1 MVTPFEKLVVLI
13 DGQNL
18 HFTARRLGFD
28 VDFNRLLAEF
38 EARGSLVRAFYY
50 TTIIEN
56 TEFSALQPLID
67 WLEYNRFTVRAKRTK
82 EFDDGD
88 GRRRTK
94 RSIAVDLAIDALEI
108 ARQVDHMVLVS
119 GDGDFRT
126 LVEAVQR
133 LGVHVSVASTLRSKP
148 PMISDEL
155 RRQADTFIELDEL
168 KDAIGRPIRPART
181 TR

>member
-1 MVTPFEKLVVLI
+1 MVTPTEKLAILI

-28 VDFNRLLAEF
+28 VDFKRLLTEF

-56 TEFSALQPLID
+56 AEFSAIQPLID
-67 WLEYNRFTVRAKRTK
+67 WLDYNRFTVRTKRIK
-82 EFDDGD
+82 ESDDGN
-88 GRRRTK
+88 GRRKTK
-94 RSIAVDLAIDALEI
+94 RSVAVDLAIDALEM
-108 ARQVDHMVLVS
+108 ARQIDHMVLVS

-126 LVEAVQR
+126 VVEAVQR

-168 KDAIGRPIRPART
+168 KAKIGRPIRT
-181 TR
+181 ND

>member
-1 MVTPFEKLVVLI
+1 MVTSTEKLVVLI

-28 VDFNRLLAEF
+28 IDFKRLLAEF
-38 EARGSLVRAFYY
+38 EVRGSLVRVFYY

-56 TEFSALQPLID
+56 TEFSAIQPLID
-67 WLEYNRFTVRAKRTK
+67 WLDYNGFTVRAKRIK
-82 EFDDGD
+82 EFDDGN
-88 GRRRTK
+88 GRRKTK
-94 RSIAVDLAIDALEI
+94 RSIAIDLAIDALEM
-108 ARQVDHMVLVS
+108 ARKIDHMVLVS

-126 LVEAVQR
+126 VVEAVQR

-168 KDAIGRPIRPART
+168 KAAIGRPIRSND
-181 TR
+181 